1 MAVHENNQVTLKIIA
16 ALLFGHL
23 CLELYGTVIPPAHAQ
38 STTGPIE
45 CEIVDISSS
54 IYNPLPV
61 ELEAVGSLSSSEK
74 VPVKITDWDTSDDVE
89 VKVVD
94 WDTSDTV
101 RVRND

>member
-1 MAVHENNQVTLKIIA
+1 MTVPVNNQVTLKIIA

-23 CLELYGTVIPPAHAQ
+23 CLELYGTVVPPAHAQ
-38 STTGPIE
+38 SATGPVE
-45 CEIVDISSS
+45 CKIVDISSS
-54 IYNPLPV
+54 IFNPLPV
-61 ELEAVGSLSSSEK
+61 ELEGVGSLSSSEK
-74 VPVKITDWDTSDDVE
+74 VPVKITDWDTSDEVE